1 MTKTLIQLHDKGT
14 LQTIQRDIGCHEES
28 HPPNQHHLRSNR
40 HPPQDLLY
48 LSLPSPS
55 LSFSLPFPPSLSLSL
70 SPSFFFSL
78 SLTLSLSTALP
89 PSFFFSPSL
98 PSPPCRLAAW
108 CSVSTA
114 VAEEACEAVCE

>member
-1 MTKTLIQLHDKGT
+1 MTKTLIQLHDKGA

-55 LSFSLPFPPSLSLSL
+55 LSFSLPFPLSLSLSLSL
-70 SPSFFFSL
+70 SPPLFLF
-78 SLTLSLSTALP
+78 LSLSPYPLSLP
-89 PSFFFSPSL
+89 PSLPLSL
-98 PSPPCRLAAW
+98 HAAPCAG
-108 CSVSTA
+108 S
-114 VAEEACEAVCE
+114 

>member
-1 MTKTLIQLHDKGT
+1 MTKTLIQLHDKGA

-70 SPSFFFSL
+70 SLPHPSL
-78 SLTLSLSTALP
+78 SLSLSLSPYLNP
-89 PSFFFSPSL
+89 LSPSL
-98 PSPPCRLAAW
+98 STFFHPPYLN
-108 CSVSTA
+108 
-114 VAEEACEAVCE
+114 